1 MTSTVIYHE
10 DKLKSAYGVY
20 PELQSSALKEAYHLL
35 ETMKFSGWAKK
46 FDKGGM
52 NAINVVFGI
61 SAYLWQEHGIPHL
74 KLSVLNQCSIER
86 FFGECRGT
94 RGNDNNPAPLHLLY
108 RIQRKIICQILDDE
122 TFDLQANRAW
132 FEDDTSPALPALDF
146 NVCDDDSLK
155 PIFDVIEN
163 SVIESEGLIY
173 IAGII
178 ARQAEA
184 FGLTLGRK
192 IEQIE
197 DESSLDPRFLEFL
210 KEGQVFNHFFSSKN
224 SFQLRFL

>member
-74 KLSVLNQCSIER
+74 KLAVLNQCSIER

-132 FEDDTSPALPALDF
+132 FEDDTSPSLPALNF
-146 NVCDDDSLK
+146 SGLSSALYVASLSCSHTCG
-155 PIFDVIEN
+155 VA
-163 SVIESEGLIY
+163 SQGLF
-173 IAGII
+173 A
-178 ARQAEA
+178 
-184 FGLTLGRK
+184 
-192 IEQIE
+192 
-197 DESSLDPRFLEFL
+197 
-210 KEGQVFNHFFSSKN
+210 V
-224 SFQLRFL
+224 